1 MHCSF
6 WYDLLLMGIYLI
18 VIVGGYFIY
27 IYMSDQHDYKEA
39 KDVELRTLKRCMHVN
54 DEAINGL
61 FDHIDRIN
69 ADIEHL
75 QKKRAGIKKKNIE
88 KKPIEAAATVDLQA
102 IGDPKEKK

>member
-27 IYMSDQHDYKEA
+27 IYMSDQHDYKEQNDSA
-39 KDVELRTLKRCMHVN
+39 QRTLKRKIIAN
-54 DEAINGL
+54 DLTINNL
-61 FDHIDRIN
+61 FDGIDQLQRE
-69 ADIEHL
+69 IEQL

-88 KKPIEAAATVDLQA
+88 KKPIEAAATVDLA